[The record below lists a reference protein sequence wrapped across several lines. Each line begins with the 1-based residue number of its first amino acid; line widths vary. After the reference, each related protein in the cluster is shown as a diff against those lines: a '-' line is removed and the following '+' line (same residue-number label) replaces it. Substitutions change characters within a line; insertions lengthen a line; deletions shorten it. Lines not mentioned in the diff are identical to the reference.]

1 MAMSDEHQ
9 AMAEYYYDIGAME
22 SIELAEIGL
31 MPQLALCTHG
41 AAEFPTAKEVVKGI
55 KETAEQSEGA
65 GRTRTRDSRARG
77 VSSKLKYTK

>member
-41 AAEFPTAKEVVKGI
+41 AAEFPTAKEVVKWT
-55 KETAEQSEGA
+55 KETAKRRRRPHTYAGFEGP
-65 GRTRTRDSRARG
+65 RG
-77 VSSKLKYTK
+77 V